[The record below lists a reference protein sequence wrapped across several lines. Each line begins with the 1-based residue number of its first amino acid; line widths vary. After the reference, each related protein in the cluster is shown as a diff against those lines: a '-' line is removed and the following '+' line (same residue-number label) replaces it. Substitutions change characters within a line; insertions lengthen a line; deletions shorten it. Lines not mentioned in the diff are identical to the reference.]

1 MEDLKQMLD
10 NKKPIKEIEKSIT
23 ESFDNIKDFQDKL
36 KLVFILLHILQEGSK
51 LLSSINSD
59 DFITILKNKM
69 VETEKELKSKRSIYE
84 VYLEENSKLMN
95 ILLLDDNDEFIKL
108 CENIKY
114 SLSEIDKMIDSLA
127 RARANM
133 DLKEIADNVKSNG

>member
-59 DFITILKNKM
+59 DFISILK
-69 VETEKELKSKRSIYE
+69 EKIDNTKIDLESKSSMYKT
-84 VYLEENSKLMN
+84 YLDQNTGLMD
-95 ILLLDDNDEFIKL
+95 ILLLEDNEEFTKL
-108 CENIKY
+108 CNDIKSNLSNIDAMIANLVEEREKME
-114 SLSEIDKMIDSLA
+114 LSEIADK
-127 RARANM
+127 
-133 DLKEIADNVKSNG
+133 EKSN

>member
-1 MEDLKQMLD
+1 MKDLYQMLE
-10 NKKPIKEIEKSIT
+10 NKRPIKEIEKSIT

-69 VETEKELKSKRSIYE
+69 VETI
-84 VYLEENSKLMN
+84 N
-95 ILLLDDNDEFIKL
+95 I
-108 CENIKY
+108 
-114 SLSEIDKMIDSLA
+114 
-127 RARANM
+127 
-133 DLKEIADNVKSNG
+133 